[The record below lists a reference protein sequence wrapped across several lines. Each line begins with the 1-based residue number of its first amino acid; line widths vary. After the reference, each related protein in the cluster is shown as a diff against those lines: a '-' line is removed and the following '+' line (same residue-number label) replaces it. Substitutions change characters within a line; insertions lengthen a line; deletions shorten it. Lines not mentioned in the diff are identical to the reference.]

1 MMVDLIPVYFMQA
14 VLLINSPITAN
25 ISDSFSVPIVAG
37 TVAIVT
43 ADLVSANVI
52 FKLIEIAVILGL
64 LIPIAAMLVW
74 VERRLIGIWQDR
86 HGPNR
91 VGPFGILQSLAD
103 LLKILGKDEFTPKFA
118 DKFTFIAAPVIAAV
132 TVLMSFVVIPFS
144 DTIGVIDLDIGL
156 LFFLAMTSLA
166 VYGVVLAGWASK
178 SKYALL
184 GSMRAAAQTISYEV
198 FMGLSLM
205 GVVILSGSF
214 NLREIVMAQ
223 QDGWFITTQ
232 FLGFVVFLIAGIAE
246 SHRLPFDL
254 PEAETELT
262 AGFHTE
268 YSGLKFALFF
278 LGEYLGV
285 TLISAMTV
293 TLFFGGYLPPAFL
306 PASIADFIP
315 SIVWFIGKVMMLIMF
330 FILLRTSLPRPRF
343 DQLLAFG
350 WKVMLPLALINLL
363 LTATLKI
370 TGVIGTGAF
379 NG

>member
-1 MMVDLIPVYFMQA
+1 M
-14 VLLINSPITAN
+14 
-25 ISDSFSVPIVAG
+25 
-37 TVAIVT
+37 
-43 ADLVSANVI
+43 I

-74 VERRLIGIWQDR
+74 VERRMIGIWQDR
-86 HGPNR
+86 KGPNR
-91 VGPFGILQSLAD
+91 VGPFGVLQSLAD

-118 DKFTFIAAPVIAAV
+118 DTFTFIAAPIIAAA
-132 TVLMSFVVIPFS
+132 TVLMSFVVVPFS
-144 DTIGVIDLDIGL
+144 DTIGISDLNIGV

-178 SKYALL
+178 NKYALL

-198 FMGLSLM
+198 FMGLSVM
-205 GVVILSGSF
+205 GVVLLSGSF
-214 NLREIVMAQ
+214 NLRDIVIAQ
-223 QDGWFITTQ
+223 QDGWFIGSQ
-232 FLGFVVFLIAGIAE
+232 FIGFIVFLVAGIAE

-285 TLISAMTV
+285 TLISAMSV
-293 TLFFGGYLPPAFL
+293 TLFFGGYLAPAFL
-306 PASIADFIP
+306 PADIGQMIP
-315 SIVWFIGKVMMLIMF
+315 AMVWFIGKVFVLIMF

-343 DQLLAFG
+343 DQLLEFG
-350 WKVMLPLALINLL
+350 WKVMLPLALFNLL
-363 LTATLKI
+363 LTAVLKL
-370 TGVIGTGAF
+370 TGVIGGIS
-379 NG
+379 GGGGMGGISG

>member
-1 MMVDLIPVYFMQA
+1 MADLINPQ
-14 VLLINSPITAN
+14 VL
-25 ISDSFSVPIVAG
+25 
-37 TVAIVT
+37 
-43 ADLVSANVI
+43 
-52 FKLIEIAVILGL
+52 FKLIEIAVILAL

-74 VERRLIGIWQDR
+74 VERRMIGIWQDR

-91 VGPFGILQSLAD
+91 VGPGGVLQSLAD
-103 LLKILGKDEFTPKFA
+103 LLKILGKDEFIPQFA
-118 DKFTFIAAPVIAAV
+118 DKFIFIAAPIIAAV

-144 DTIGVIDLDIGL
+144 DTIGVSNLNIGL

-178 SKYALL
+178 NKYALL

-205 GVVILSGSF
+205 GVVLLTGSF
-214 NLREIVMAQ
+214 NLRDIVLAQ
-223 QDGWFITTQ
+223 QEHWFITSQ
-232 FLGFVVFLIAGIAE
+232 ILGFVVFLIAGIAE

-285 TLISAMTV
+285 TLISAMAV
-293 TLFFGGYLPPAFL
+293 TLFFGGYLAPSFL
-306 PASIADFIP
+306 PEAVGAMIP
-315 SIVWFIGKVMMLIMF
+315 GLVWFTGKVLLLILF
-330 FILLRTSLPRPRF
+330 FILLRTSLPRARF

-350 WKVMLPLALINLL
+350 WKVMLPLALFNLL
-363 LTATLKI
+363 LTAILRL
-370 TGVIGTGAF
+370 TGVISGA
-379 NG
+379 GDISYG